1 MNLSV
6 LSGIFPDVRIN
17 TIQFFMTFSIFF
29 RVLHDIFRDSMQ
41 GKSHVCISFPSYF
54 YCWFNPPFYNRI
66 HYSSVR
72 VCQARCAVSLI
83 AAIKTLDFCT
93 ILFFGNCQSLKPA
106 INIFFCVIEHIKFII
121 ITHNKPLFR
130 IHYCITTLSCTNGF
144 CLHLSVIIIIHSAVY
159 V

>member
-1 MNLSV
+1 
-6 LSGIFPDVRIN
+6 
-17 TIQFFMTFSIFF
+17 MTFSIFF

-121 ITHNKPLFR
+121 ITCLYACISQIFDERKPCFWFYPSL
-130 IHYCITTLSCTNGF
+130 
-144 CLHLSVIIIIHSAVY
+144 
-159 V
+159 